1 MKRPCLGLLEES
13 GEKVV
18 DFLGP
23 HLDPSVKGKQNT
35 LVFLPPPVL
44 LEDAPFILP
53 KWEGSSGSCKMIPIL

>member
-1 MKRPCLGLLEES
+1 MKRPCLGLPEES

-35 LVFLPPPVL
+35 LVFLPPSVS
-44 LEDAPFILP
+44 LEDAQAQHP
-53 KWEGSSGSCKMIPIL
+53 SSSQSGRVLLGPVK